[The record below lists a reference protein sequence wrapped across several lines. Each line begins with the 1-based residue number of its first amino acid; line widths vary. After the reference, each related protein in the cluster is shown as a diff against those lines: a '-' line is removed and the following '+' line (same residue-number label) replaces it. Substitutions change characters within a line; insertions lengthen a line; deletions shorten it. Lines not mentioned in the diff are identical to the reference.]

1 MSMSY
6 NNFCIKLLTCTHAGK
21 SSIRCLRKLPKQERF
36 EKTSL
41 NYLGLNSLRNLQR
54 FKLPYDKNGQLPI
67 AAKGKI
73 TREQW
78 KFNEKQAHC
87 LKRRKAWVTKR
98 QLVLIGWEGSASFL
112 DKSLSRETQNQY
124 NPKLLSTL
132 SWKSLSS
139 KLHKKPVLT

>member
-1 MSMSY
+1 MSMSHS
-6 NNFCIKLLTCTHAGK
+6 NFCIKLLTCTHAGK
-21 SSIRCLRKLPKQERF
+21 SSIRCLRKIPKQERF

-41 NYLGLNSLRNLQR
+41 NYLGLNSLRNFQR
-54 FKLPYDKNGQLPI
+54 FKLPYDKNGQLLI

-98 QLVLIGWEGSASFL
+98 QLVLIG
-112 DKSLSRETQNQY
+112 
-124 NPKLLSTL
+124 
-132 SWKSLSS
+132 
-139 KLHKKPVLT
+139 